1 MLVSRRDIAIRRTN
15 PQCAE
20 GNFGA
25 LLILRR
31 AFPRGRWS
39 GGCNP
44 LEE

>member
-25 LLILRR
+25 LRIS
-31 AFPRGRWS
+31 GR
-39 GGCNP
+39 
-44 LEE
+44 E